1 MIEIIVAN
9 NKDASDNIQYDYTNV
24 MVYENS
30 RKSERLQAAEG
41 VHERKYHLGGYFEWH
56 HKNQKI

>member
-30 RKSERLQAAEG
+30 R
-41 VHERKYHLGGYFEWH
+41 
-56 HKNQKI
+56 